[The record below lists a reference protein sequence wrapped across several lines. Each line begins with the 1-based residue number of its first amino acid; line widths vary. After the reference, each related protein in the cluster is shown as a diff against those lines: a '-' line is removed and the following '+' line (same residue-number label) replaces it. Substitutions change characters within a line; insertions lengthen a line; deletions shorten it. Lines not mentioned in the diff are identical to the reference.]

1 MGNYEQLKSEVSN
14 VIKTNGTQSITG
26 QIMQN
31 VLLTIISTI
40 GENATFAGIAE
51 PTTIPGTPDG
61 NLFYIA
67 YEKGI
72 YANFNSIDITDDDG
86 LVILLY
92 SDNWYKINIPLA
104 SKDELALLRSDLNN
118 INTDDI
124 KSKLGNKYIA
134 ETKTASDMQG
144 IYWNSTDNAIKSSSN
159 LLSLIL
165 PYPPGCVFNY
175 TITQGTMLSIRT
187 FSSYPKIGNSDIIST
202 IGNGSKNET
211 TNMQYILFQFWKRDT
226 DASPIVD
233 IVLSSCGV
241 LANKKISLLCN
252 QNKESR
258 HISISELGSLPTDGI
273 SIVIPA
279 GIIISTNGN
288 NNYQPTSNITIS
300 KTGGYIYY
308 LYLKYDNTFFISTT
322 PSKELD
328 YRSSLIAIIS
338 PKQNIPVS
346 GLNCYKYNNVLYE
359 PYSDNYLATIR
370 TDISAVQSDITE
382 LTSQVVGVTLFE
394 NPLKGVS
401 FPYNTSVNVK
411 NAIKRIWFSCREAGN
426 IEKVLANCSN
436 LYIASINN
444 IPGAYS
450 PYIGLSKLNASDDQT
465 FTWHLTN
472 QTEPRTG
479 IEVISAILSSAN
491 ANAWGITGWKPTINI
506 EIDWDVF
513 GANIRVQNTGIVL
526 TLADLFRYSPQEI
539 TAENAS
545 PSIVRNTLYGKNI
558 VIFGDSLSEMTD
570 VVNSLKYSDYM
581 HYFSGANFINCGI
594 GGSQLRQ
601 RLSPVSNPA
610 SNSEAYAA
618 LDIINMVKASC
629 EQDFTKQIAANTY
642 LIANASDDNTKQIT
656 ALQNIDW
663 SNVDGVIIFAG
674 TNDWLTSNRI
684 GVTGSNDINYT
695 LGAIN
700 EMIRLLL
707 TTYPHLKIYWFT
719 PIVRWLDY
727 NETTGSGT
735 DAQWS
740 DVYSV
745 TGNGTLKEFSAKIQN
760 EVVLNHIPV
769 CDMYNSLGWNKYNF
783 KNYFTGSDGTH
794 PRTYNGVTY
803 LAKKNIAI
811 YINQKYTLIKYSHL
825 GRYESRRSCIGCY
838 GVSGI

>member
-92 SDNWYKINIPLA
+92 SSDWSKINIPLA

-144 IYWNSTDNAIKSSSN
+144 IYWDSTDNAIKSSSN

-175 TITQGTMLSIRT
+175 TITQGTMFSIRT

-328 YRSSLIAIIS
+328 YRSFLIAIIS
-338 PKQNIPVS
+338 PRQNIPVS

-382 LTSQVVGVTLFE
+382 LTSQVVDVTLFE
-394 NPLKGVS
+394 NPLRGIS

-411 NAIKRIWFSCREAGN
+411 NAIKRIWISCREAGN
-426 IEKVLANCSN
+426 VEKVLDNCPT

-450 PYIGLSKLNASDDQT
+450 PYIGLSKLDTSDDQT
-465 FTWHLTN
+465 FTWYLTN

-479 IEVISAILSSAN
+479 IEVISAILFSAN

-513 GANIRVQNTGIVL
+513 GANIKVQNTGIVL

-570 VVNSLKYSDYM
+570 LVNSLRYSDYM

-663 SNVDGVIIFAG
+663 GKVDAVTIFAG
-674 TNDWLTSNRI
+674 TNDWHTANAI
-684 GVTGSNDINYT
+684 GVTGSNDVRYT

-783 KNYFTGSDGTH
+783 KNYFAGSDGTH

-803 LAKKNIAI
+803 LAKKILQFILTN
-811 YINQKYTLIKYSHL
+811 NTL
-825 GRYESRRSCIGCY
+825 
-838 GVSGI
+838 

>member
-144 IYWNSTDNAIKSSSN
+144 IYWDSTDNAIKSSSN

-288 NNYQPTSNITIS
+288 NNYQPKSNITIS

-308 LYLKYDNTFFISTT
+308 LYLKYDNTFFISTS
-322 PSKELD
+322 PAKELD

-426 IEKVLANCSN
+426 IEKVLDNCPN

-450 PYIGLSKLNASDDQT
+450 PYIGLSKLDTSDDQT
-465 FTWHLTN
+465 FTWYLTN

-479 IEVISAILSSAN
+479 IEVVSALLSSAN

-513 GANIRVQNTGIVL
+513 GANIKVQNTGIVL

-570 VVNSLKYSDYM
+570 LVNSLRYFDYM

-601 RLSPVSNPA
+601 RLFPVSNPA

-642 LIANASDDNTKQIT
+642 LIANTSDDNTKQIT

-663 SNVDGVIIFAG
+663 GKVDAVIIFAG
-674 TNDWLTSNRI
+674 TNDWYTPNVI
-684 GVTGSNDINYT
+684 GVTGSNDVRYT

-783 KNYFTGSDGTH
+783 KNYFVGSDGIH

-803 LAKKNIAI
+803 LAKKILQFILTN
-811 YINQKYTLIKYSHL
+811 NTL
-825 GRYESRRSCIGCY
+825 
-838 GVSGI
+838 

>member
-359 PYSDNYLATIR
+359 PYSDNYLAKKILQF
-370 TDISAVQSDITE
+370 I
-382 LTSQVVGVTLFE
+382 
-394 NPLKGVS
+394 
-401 FPYNTSVNVK
+401 
-411 NAIKRIWFSCREAGN
+411 
-426 IEKVLANCSN
+426 
-436 LYIASINN
+436 
-444 IPGAYS
+444 
-450 PYIGLSKLNASDDQT
+450 
-465 FTWHLTN
+465 LTN
-472 QTEPRTG
+472 
-479 IEVISAILSSAN
+479 
-491 ANAWGITGWKPTINI
+491 
-506 EIDWDVF
+506 
-513 GANIRVQNTGIVL
+513 
-526 TLADLFRYSPQEI
+526 
-539 TAENAS
+539 
-545 PSIVRNTLYGKNI
+545 NTL
-558 VIFGDSLSEMTD
+558 
-570 VVNSLKYSDYM
+570 
-581 HYFSGANFINCGI
+581 
-594 GGSQLRQ
+594 
-601 RLSPVSNPA
+601 
-610 SNSEAYAA
+610 
-618 LDIINMVKASC
+618 
-629 EQDFTKQIAANTY
+629 
-642 LIANASDDNTKQIT
+642 
-656 ALQNIDW
+656 
-663 SNVDGVIIFAG
+663 
-674 TNDWLTSNRI
+674 
-684 GVTGSNDINYT
+684 
-695 LGAIN
+695 
-700 EMIRLLL
+700 
-707 TTYPHLKIYWFT
+707 
-719 PIVRWLDY
+719 
-727 NETTGSGT
+727 
-735 DAQWS
+735 
-740 DVYSV
+740 
-745 TGNGTLKEFSAKIQN
+745 
-760 EVVLNHIPV
+760 
-769 CDMYNSLGWNKYNF
+769 
-783 KNYFTGSDGTH
+783 
-794 PRTYNGVTY
+794 
-803 LAKKNIAI
+803 
-811 YINQKYTLIKYSHL
+811 
-825 GRYESRRSCIGCY
+825 
-838 GVSGI
+838 